1 MYPLGK
7 RNYAVNAEVRCRH
20 VEADVTECYTVS
32 LFCTGALRSHPLHR
46 EKRLAQTGQ
55 CISSLGIIQT
65 TVSFSSVVKNHV
77 RLLHGPWLSTLLT
90 VKLQPRFR
98 RDWGDTQCV
107 L

>member
-7 RNYAVNAEVRCRH
+7 RNYAMNAEVRCRH

-32 LFCTGALRSHPLHR
+32 LFCTGPCVLTHYTVKSAY
-46 EKRLAQTGQ
+46 AQTGQ
-55 CISSLGIIQT
+55 CISSLGNIQT